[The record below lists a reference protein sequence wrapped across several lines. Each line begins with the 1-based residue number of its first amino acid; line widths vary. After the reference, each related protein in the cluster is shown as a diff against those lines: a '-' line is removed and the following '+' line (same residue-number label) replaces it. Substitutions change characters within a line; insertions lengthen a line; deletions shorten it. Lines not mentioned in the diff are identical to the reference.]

1 MANHGT
7 DYNNPMFRYSIKEIQ
22 NMSDEEF
29 GKLLDEHSEYLTKK
43 YRTTLN
49 EQKRPEFKNLQ
60 EIMDY
65 YEAIPFDEA
74 MNNLD
79 KLFVENM

>member
-7 DYNNPMFRYSIKEIQ
+7 DYSNPMFRYSIKEIQ
-22 NMSDEEF
+22 NMSDEEY
-29 GKLLDEHSEYLTKK
+29 GALLDAHSEYFKK
-43 YRTTLN
+43 RYRTTLN
-49 EQKRPEFKNLQ
+49 KQKKPEFKNLQ

-65 YEAIPFDEA
+65 YDAIPFDEA

-79 KLFVENM
+79 KLFDEYL